1 MKLIRI
7 LPIIL
12 IILLIFGACSNNGAK
27 DASSMPDG
35 DKVNIVTSFYPMYI
49 FTKNIAKDIDSVN
62 VVNMAEPQTGCLHDY
77 QMTPADMKTVENA
90 DIMVI
95 NGAGMEAF
103 IDKIINAR
111 PNLKL
116 IEASKGLELIEQEDG
131 HGHKADEDSGHEDE
145 IDESSEHEDEH
156 DHNVNAHIWVSISG
170 AIDEVKNI
178 GEQLAVADPDNAE
191 KYKSNTNEYVK
202 KLEAQKE
209 KMTSALKDINNR
221 NIVTFHE
228 AFPYFAK
235 EFNLNIIEVIEIE
248 DESKTSAG
256 VLADSIKK
264 IKESNVKALFA
275 EPKYSSNIIQT
286 VAKETGIKVYELD
299 PVVTGPKDAE
309 MDAYI
314 KAMDNN
320 LQVLV
325 EALK

>member
-7 LPIIL
+7 IPIIL
-12 IILLIFGACSNNGAK
+12 ITLLIFSACSNNGAK
-27 DASSMPDG
+27 DTSSMPDG
-35 DKVNIVTSFYPMYI
+35 DEINIVTSFYPMYI
-49 FTKNIAKDIDSVN
+49 FTKNIAKDIDGVN

-77 QMTPADMKTVENA
+77 QMTPADMKTVEKA

-103 IDKIINAR
+103 IEKIINAR
-111 PNLKL
+111 PNLK
-116 IEASKGLELIEQEDG
+116 IVEASKGLELIEQDG
-131 HGHKADEDSGHEDE
+131 HDHNTDEGSGHEE
-145 IDESSEHEDEH
+145 EH

-191 KYKSNTNEYVK
+191 KYESNTNEYVK

-209 KMTSALKDINNR
+209 KMANALKDIKNR

-235 EFNLNIIEVIEIE
+235 EFNLNIIEVIEID

-275 EPKYSSNIIQT
+275 EPKYSSNIIKT
-286 VAKETGIKVYELD
+286 VEKETGIKVYELD
-299 PVVTGPKDAE
+299 PVVTGSED

>member
-12 IILLIFGACSNNGAK
+12 ITLLIFSACSNNGVK
-27 DASSMPDG
+27 DTSSMPDG
-35 DKVNIVTSFYPMYI
+35 DEINIVTSFYPMYI
-49 FTKNIAKDIDSVN
+49 FTKNITRDIDGVN

-95 NGAGMEAF
+95 NGAGMESF
-103 IDKIINAR
+103 IEKIISAR
-111 PNLKL
+111 PNLK
-116 IEASKGLELIEQEDG
+116 IVEASKGLDLIEQEDE
-131 HGHKADEDSGHEDE
+131 HDHNTDEGSGHED
-145 IDESSEHEDEH
+145 HN
-156 DHNVNAHIWVSISG
+156 HNVNAHIWVSISG

-178 GEQLAVADPDNAE
+178 GEQLAVADPKNAE

-202 KLEAQKE
+202 KLEAQKD
-209 KMTSALKDINNR
+209 KMANALKDIKNR

-235 EFNLNIIEVIEIE
+235 EFNLNIIEVIEID

-275 EPKYSSNIIQT
+275 EPNYSSNIIQT

-299 PVVTGPKDAE
+299 PVVKGPEDAD
-309 MDAYI
+309 MDSYI

>member
-12 IILLIFGACSNNGAK
+12 IMLLIFGACSNNGAK
-27 DASSMPDG
+27 DANSMPDG

-77 QMTPADMKTVENA
+77 QMTPADMKIVENA

-103 IDKIINAR
+103 TDKIINAR

-116 IEASKGLELIEQEDG
+116 VEASKGLELIEEE
-131 HGHKADEDSGHEDE
+131 HGHDYKADEDSGDDHKTDEGVGHEDE
-145 IDESSEHEDEH
+145 
-156 DHNVNAHIWVSISG
+156 HNVNAHIWVSISG

-191 KYKSNTNEYVK
+191 KYKSNTSEYVK

-209 KMTSALKDINNR
+209 KMAAALKDIKDR

-256 VLADSIKK
+256 ELADSIKK

-299 PVVTGPKDAE
+299 PVVTGPQDAD

-314 KAMDNN
+314 KAMDKN
-320 LQVLV
+320 LEVLV